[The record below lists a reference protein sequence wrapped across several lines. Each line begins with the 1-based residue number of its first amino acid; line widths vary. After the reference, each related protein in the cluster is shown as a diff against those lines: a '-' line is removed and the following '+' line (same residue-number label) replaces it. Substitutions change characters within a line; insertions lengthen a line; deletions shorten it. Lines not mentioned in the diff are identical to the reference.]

1 MSPGQANEIKFLE
14 WLKENEPEQY
24 KSAWKDVIG
33 VNWNENDESI
43 MPSHPQLS

>member
-24 KSAWKDVIG
+24 KSVWNEVIG
-33 VNWNENDESI
+33 VNWTENDESV
-43 MPSHPQLS
+43 MLDQP